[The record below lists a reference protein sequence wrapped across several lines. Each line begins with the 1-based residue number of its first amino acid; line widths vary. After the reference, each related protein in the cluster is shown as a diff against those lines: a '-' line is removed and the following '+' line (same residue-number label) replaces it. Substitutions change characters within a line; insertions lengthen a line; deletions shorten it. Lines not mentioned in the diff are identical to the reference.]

1 MRAYLSVVIYWFGDG
16 MRSEKHATSAHS
28 CTFNAMFDSA
38 WRYFK
43 PPSILIWSILFVF
56 TRGATPHQAVLGDLR
71 GQEVNNNKLGAVASE
86 NKVCSQIGIDLLKA
100 GGNAADAVS
109 PTSFLVGAMLMRVE
123 ARRHSA
129 LCWRHRQGLLPQSL
143 EGRSLTA
150 GRFAS

>member
-1 MRAYLSVVIYWFGDG
+1 MRVYLSVVIYWFGDG

-43 PPSILIWSILFVF
+43 PPFVLIWGLLFIL
-56 TRGATPHQAVLGDLR
+56 TCGATPQQAVLGGLR

-109 PTSFLVGAMLMRVE
+109 PTSGLVGAMLMRVE
-123 ARRHSA
+123 ARWHGA
-129 LCWRHRQGLLPQSL
+129 LCWCHR
-143 EGRSLTA
+143 
-150 GRFAS
+150 